1 MIERKGEL
9 TASFRDLLRPLVNT
23 MPAVKPRFREI
34 QESDVEAIA
43 DLLTSGFVHRSRQ
56 YWLLGLRRQGLR
68 SLPQDAPRY
77 GYLME
82 NDGKPVGC
90 LLLIYSTK
98 LIDGEASI
106 CCNVSSWYVD
116 PEFRNYAALFA
127 SMTQKRKDV
136 TYFNV
141 TPALPT
147 WPILE
152 AQGFQAYCRGLYF
165 SFPALSRSGRGMLV
179 EAVTPDTASH
189 AGLQDDELAMLKRH
203 AGYGCLS
210 LVCRTADETIPFIFF
225 SLRKRRGIIPLPAL
239 QLAFC
244 HEIADYVRCAGAL
257 GRYLL
262 RRGSPVVILD
272 ANGPIAGVAG
282 LYSEARGRK
291 YFKGPCRPRL
301 SDLADTE
308 LAIYGM

>member
-1 MIERKGEL
+1 
-9 TASFRDLLRPLVNT
+9 V
-23 MPAVKPRFREI
+23 
-34 QESDVEAIA
+34 
-43 DLLTSGFVHRSRQ
+43 
-56 YWLLGLRRQGLR
+56 
-68 SLPQDAPRY
+68 
-77 GYLME
+77 
-82 NDGKPVGC
+82 
-90 LLLIYSTK
+90 IYSTRM
-98 LIDGEASI
+98 IDGAATI

-152 AQGFQAYCRGLYF
+152 AQGFQVYCRGLFF
-165 SFPALSRSGRGMLV
+165 SLPALSAKGRDMQV
-179 EAVTPDTASH
+179 EAVTPDTAAI
-189 AGLQDDELAMLKRH
+189 AGLSDDELAMLKRH

-210 LVCRTADETIPFIFF
+210 LVCRTAAEAIPFIFF

-239 QLAFC
+239 QLGFC
-244 HEIADYVRCAGAL
+244 HEIADYIRCAGAI

-262 RRGSPVVILD
+262 WRGGPIVILD
-272 ANGPIAGVAG
+272 ANGPIAGLTG

-291 YFKGPCRPRL
+291 YFKGPHQPRL
-301 SDLADTE
+301 GDLADTE
-308 LAIYGM
+308 LAILGM